1 MNASEVAR
9 QRMTRVAWAVLLTSF
24 ALFLALVIG
33 VPLGWRAYRLHATR
47 PLYVVVRPT
56 QGTLALQPGPRAQ
69 TILVKQIYE
78 GVPEASVLELEA
90 EQSAV
95 LLAYAQEGASRPLVT
110 LRLYG
115 PLKLTLSKAE
125 KPRFAVSPDAVRLAL
140 DVVYGRL
147 TLLADPQQHAV
158 SVSVE
163 TPQGALECWDG
174 TATLAISSQSTRL
187 EVYSGGAALLMRNA
201 EQSVPPLTRA
211 VLRAESSF
219 TLETLGTPLINNGDF
234 TAGFADWEAFT
245 RRVEPPGKG
254 GATLGVM
261 TPRATLR
268 VWRDAD
274 GVGESGLAQALGG
287 RAVPAGAELYLKAAV
302 RIEQQSV
309 TTCGPRGE
317 RCPITL
323 RLYYRD
329 AEGKPRVWS
338 QGFYAVGNSDPQ
350 RCLTCDVA
358 SPLRALLLQEWGFY
372 ESPNLLRLTPAPA
385 QLDALELAADGQTY
399 TVEFDDVIL
408 ILKE

>member
-1 MNASEVAR
+1 MNTSEVAR
-9 QRMTRVAWAVLLTSF
+9 QRMTRIAWAVLLTSF

-56 QGTLALQPGPRAQ
+56 QGVLALQPGPRAQ

-95 LLAYAQEGASRPLVT
+95 LLAYAQEGALRPLVT

-115 PLKLTLSKAE
+115 PLKFTLSKAE

-158 SVSVE
+158 SVAVK
-163 TPQGALECWDG
+163 TPQGAFECRDG

-187 EVYSGGAALLMRNA
+187 EVYSGGAALLLRNT
-201 EQSVPPLTRA
+201 EQSVPPFTRA

-219 TLETLGTPLINNGDF
+219 TLEALGTPLNDNGDF
-234 TAGFADWEAFT
+234 TEGFTGWEAFT
-245 RRVEPPGKG
+245 RRVEPPEQE

-268 VWRDAD
+268 VWRSAN
-274 GVGESGLAQALGG
+274 GMGETGLVQALGG
-287 RAVPAGAELYLKAAV
+287 RAIPVGAELYLKAAV
-302 RIEQQSV
+302 RIEQQRL
-309 TTCGPRGE
+309 TTCGPRGD

-329 AEGKPRVWS
+329 AEGKSHVWS

-358 SPLRALLLQEWGFY
+358 FPLRALPLQEWVFY

-385 QLDALELAADGQTY
+385 QLDALELAADGNLY
-399 TVEFDDVIL
+399 TVELDDVIL
-408 ILKE
+408 IVKE